1 MSNIL
6 ECFSFSYYYAIW
18 KLRIEIEDDQAK
30 YFIMLVGL
38 EFVIERE
45 SIAGREPTAEMSL

>member
-1 MSNIL
+1 ML

-45 SIAGREPTAEMSL
+45 SIAGREPTVEMSL